1 MKKKLAVLII
11 FIGSLFSFSSCDLTM
26 SGTYTFGHYVEFSV
40 AKDETKDALEK
51 YFKSTIDFNETF
63 TYTGERTDAINFG
76 ITKLQETAKKFEKE
90 KIIAMLGEND
100 WVVYA
105 MYITGHQTEAHI
117 GGITWS
123 HYNGDEESGETV
135 SYAY

>member
-40 AKDETKDALEK
+40 AKDETKDALED
-51 YFKSTIDFNETF
+51 YFKSTIDFKETF
-63 TYTGERTDAINFG
+63 SYTGERSDAIAFG
-76 ITKLQETAKKFEKE
+76 MTKLQETAKKFEEE

-105 MYITGHQTEAHI
+105 MYITGPKTEAHI

-123 HYNGDEESGETV
+123 HYDSEEDKTDNTTN
-135 SYAY
+135 